1 MKLYLIVLPS
11 RLVLSWLHQFL
22 DFALKSPVVFIRNG
36 YQWLVEM
43 AVVNTRLN
51 DSYWIRTHNH
61 SVRKRTSL
69 DKCLSFRL
77 RTKWLW
83 VRIPLLSLKLQ
94 IWHLPRARS
103 SLTFRQAIE
112 CGSPLKLTCTWHD
125 NNIQTWLNAK
135 HLKFTYHSISF
146 SGHAVFM

>member
-1 MKLYLIVLPS
+1 MKLYLIVLSS
-11 RLVLSWLHQFL
+11 RLVLSWLYQFL

-36 YQWLVEM
+36 YQWLAEM

-69 DKCLSFRL
+69 DKCLSFHL
-77 RTKWLW
+77 RSKWLW

-94 IWHLPRARS
+94 IWQLPQARS
-103 SLTFRQAIE
+103 SLTFRQTIE
-112 CGSPLKLTCTWHD
+112 CGFPLKLVRGM
-125 NNIQTWLNAK
+125 II
-135 HLKFTYHSISF
+135 TYRLD
-146 SGHAVFM
+146 